1 MKKMKTKM
9 IGTLAIAGLI
19 AMAVFVGTAA
29 ANGVAHI
36 YGSRSYG
43 DSFEQR
49 HNFITTN
56 DLFGWGYFGFCSE
69 PGYHCPEGCG
79 GRIYVVEHKETWTNG
94 DPLND
99 ESGGNVTLPWCNTFF
114 EMAWPTPLEPGKYD
128 LILDLNVT
136 GTENYYVWTN
146 ITNELG
152 YGPDYLTDPIW
163 TIYVTG
169 DDPEPIP
176 EFSTMVIPVAAIRG
190 LLFFYNYRKRRREG

>member
-1 MKKMKTKM
+1 M
-9 IGTLAIAGLI
+9 
-19 AMAVFVGTAA
+19 
-29 ANGVAHI
+29 
-36 YGSRSYG
+36 
-43 DSFEQR
+43 
-49 HNFITTN
+49 
-56 DLFGWGYFGFCSE
+56 
-69 PGYHCPEGCG
+69 
-79 GRIYVVEHKETWTNG
+79 EHKETWTNG

-114 EMAWPTPLEPGKYD
+114 EMAWPTTPLEPGKYD

-176 EFSTMVIPVAAIRG
+176 EFSTMVIPVAAILG